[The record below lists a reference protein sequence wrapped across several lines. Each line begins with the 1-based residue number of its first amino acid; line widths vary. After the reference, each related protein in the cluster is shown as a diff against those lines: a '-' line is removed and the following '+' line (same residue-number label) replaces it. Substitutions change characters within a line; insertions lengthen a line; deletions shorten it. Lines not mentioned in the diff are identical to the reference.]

1 MVAGALARSAAD
13 VAVAIT
19 GAAGPSGGT
28 PEKPVGL
35 VHFAAARRGGPVRH
49 VERRFPDTG
58 RSGIR
63 QAAVAEALALLAA
76 AAQTTP

>member
-1 MVAGALARSAAD
+1 GALARSPAA
-13 VAVAIT
+13 VGVAIP
-19 GAAGPSGGT
+19 GVPGPTGGT
-28 PEKPVGL
+28 AEKPAGL